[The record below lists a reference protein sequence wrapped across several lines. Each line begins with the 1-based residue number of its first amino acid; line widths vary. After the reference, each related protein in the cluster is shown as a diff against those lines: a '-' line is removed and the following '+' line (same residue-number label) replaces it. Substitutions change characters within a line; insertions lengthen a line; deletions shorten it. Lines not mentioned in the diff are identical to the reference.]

1 MKIAVI
7 GSGFVRSDRLK
18 EILAGYFPEATFSLA
33 ESKWPS
39 EPFQNGDEVLEYS
52 GDPEQ
57 VAELASDADLL
68 VLDVAPVT
76 QAVLRRARRLK
87 AIGVC
92 RGGPVN
98 VNVEAATER
107 GIPVLNSPGRNA
119 AATAEF
125 TVGLILA
132 GMRRICLGD
141 ARMKEG
147 IWDGGLYVFQECGE
161 ELEGKTA
168 GIVGMGNV
176 GRRVARL
183 LGGFGMRVLA
193 CDPWVPPSAFS
204 EAGAE
209 RVDFQTLLRQS
220 QILTLHA
227 RLTPETRGLI
237 GKEELARL
245 PRGAFVVNAARGG
258 LLDYVA
264 LFESLERGHLSG
276 AALDVYDPEPFPVNH
291 PLLTHPRVVATPHIA
306 GATRESALRGA
317 KMVAEDLFR
326 LMKGERPRHVVNP
339 TAVP

>member
-1 MKIAVI
+1 LKIAVM

-18 EILAGYFPEATFSLA
+18 TILAGYFPEAAFALA
-33 ESKWPS
+33 ESPWPS
-39 EPFQNGDEVLEYS
+39 TPFQNGNEVLEYS

-57 VAELASDADLL
+57 VAELAADADLL

-76 QAVLRRARRLK
+76 EAVIDRARRLK

-98 VNVEAATER
+98 VNVEAATR
-107 GIPVLNSPGRNA
+107 RKIPVLNSPGRNA

-132 GMRRICLGD
+132 GMRRICLGA

-147 IWDGGLYVFQECGE
+147 VWDGSLYMYRECGE

-168 GIVGMGNV
+168 GVVGLGNV

-183 LGGFGMRVLA
+183 LGAFGMRVLA
-193 CDPWVPPSAFS
+193 YDPWVPSSAFRQV
-204 EAGAE
+204 GAE
-209 RVDFQTLLRQS
+209 AVDLPTLLKHS

-237 GKEELARL
+237 GKRELAQL
-245 PRGAFVVNAARGG
+245 PKGAFVANAARGG
-258 LLDYVA
+258 LLDYEA
-264 LFESLERGHLSG
+264 LYEALEQGHLSG
-276 AALDVYDPEPFPVNH
+276 AALDVYDPEPFPESH
-291 PLLTHPRVVATPHIA
+291 PLLSHSRVVATPHIA

-317 KMVAEDLFR
+317 ERVAEDLSR
-326 LMKGERPRHVVNP
+326 LMRGEKPRNLVNP
-339 TAVP
+339 TVLA

>member
-1 MKIAVI
+1 WSAMEIGRTNHSIMNKCSWFIGGCDLKIAVI
-7 GSGFVRSDRLK
+7 GSGFVRSERLK

-57 VAELASDADLL
+57 VAEMASDADLL

-76 QAVLRRARRLK
+76 QAVIQRARRLK

-141 ARMKEG
+141 A
-147 IWDGGLYVFQECGE
+147 
-161 ELEGKTA
+161 
-168 GIVGMGNV
+168 
-176 GRRVARL
+176 
-183 LGGFGMRVLA
+183 
-193 CDPWVPPSAFS
+193 
-204 EAGAE
+204 
-209 RVDFQTLLRQS
+209 
-220 QILTLHA
+220 
-227 RLTPETRGLI
+227 
-237 GKEELARL
+237 
-245 PRGAFVVNAARGG
+245 
-258 LLDYVA
+258 
-264 LFESLERGHLSG
+264 
-276 AALDVYDPEPFPVNH
+276 
-291 PLLTHPRVVATPHIA
+291 
-306 GATRESALRGA
+306 
-317 KMVAEDLFR
+317 
-326 LMKGERPRHVVNP
+326 
-339 TAVP
+339 

>member
-1 MKIAVI
+1 MKIAVM

-76 QAVLRRARRLK
+76 QAVIRRARRLK

-147 IWDGGLYVFQECGE
+147 IWDGGLYGFQECGE

-183 LGGFGMRVLA
+183 LRGFGMRVLA
-193 CDPWVPPSAFS
+193 HDPWVPPSAFS

-209 RVDFQTLLRQS
+209 RVDFPTLLKQS

-258 LLDYVA
+258 LLDYEA

-317 KMVAEDLFR
+317 EMVAEDLFR

-339 TAVP
+339 TAIP

>member
-1 MKIAVI
+1 MKITVI
-7 GSGFVRSDRLK
+7 GSGFVRSDKLK
-18 EILAGYFPEATFSLA
+18 KILAKYFPEATFSLA
-33 ESKWPS
+33 ESPWPS
-39 EPFQNGDEVLEYS
+39 TPFQNGSEVQEYS

-76 QAVLRRARRLK
+76 EAVIDRARRLK

-98 VNVEAATER
+98 VNVEAATKHR
-107 GIPVLNSPGRNA
+107 IPVINSPGRNA

-132 GMRRICLGD
+132 GMRRICFGD

-147 IWDGGLYVFQECGE
+147 VWDGDLYLYQECGE

-168 GIVGMGNV
+168 GIVGLGNV

-183 LGGFGMRVLA
+183 LGAFGMRVLA
-193 CDPWVPPSAFS
+193 YDPWVPSSVFS
-204 EAGAE
+204 EVGAE
-209 RVDFQTLLRQS
+209 KVDLSTLLKQS
-220 QILTLHA
+220 DLLTLHA
-227 RLTPETRGLI
+227 RLTPETRGMI
-237 GKEELARL
+237 GKKELEQL
-245 PRGAFVVNAARGG
+245 PKGAFVANAARGG
-258 LLDYVA
+258 LLDYEA

-276 AALDVYDPEPFPVNH
+276 AALDVYDPEPFPLKH
-291 PLLTHPRVVATPHIA
+291 PLLSHPRVVATPHIA

-317 KMVAEDLFR
+317 EKVAKDLFR
-326 LMKGERPRHVVNP
+326 LMQGEKPQNLINP
-339 TAVP
+339 TVFP